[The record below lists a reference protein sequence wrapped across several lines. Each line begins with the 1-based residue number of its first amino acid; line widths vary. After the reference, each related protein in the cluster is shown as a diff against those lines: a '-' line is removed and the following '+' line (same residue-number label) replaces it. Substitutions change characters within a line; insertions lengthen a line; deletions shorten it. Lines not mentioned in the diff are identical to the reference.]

1 MHAATVFLDGANAVL
16 ILMLVALGLAIVFG
30 LMNVINL
37 AHGEFLMLGAYVAL
51 AAAQSGLPFWAG
63 VLAAPLAVGL
73 LGLAAEQLV
82 IRHIYA
88 RLLDSILATWGL
100 SMVLRQAVVI
110 VFGPGSYSV
119 PAPELGSLTIAG
131 SPYPVY
137 RLVVMA
143 ISLSAIAGTFALFFR
158 TRFGLAARAVIANRA
173 MASCLGIDTRRLDRW
188 TFAVGAGLAGLA
200 GATVAPLIAVDP
212 QAGLGWLVPAFLAIL
227 VGGLGSIAGPLAGA
241 AGVGG
246 LDSLTAALASPVW
259 AQLAVFL
266 SAILVIRLRP
276 AGLLARSR
284 RES

>member
-1 MHAATVFLDGANAVL
+1 MQAATVILDGANAVL

-37 AHGEFLMLGAYVAL
+37 AHGEFLMLGAYVVVVSGHA
-51 AAAQSGLPFWAG
+51 GLPFW
-63 VLAAPLAVGL
+63 VGL
-73 LGLAAEQLV
+73 LLAPVLVGLVGLAAEELL
-82 IRHIYA
+82 IRHTYA
-88 RLLDSILATWGL
+88 RLLDTILATWGL
-100 SMVLRQAVVI
+100 SLVLRQAVVLA
-110 VFGPGSYSV
+110 FGPGSYSV
-119 PAPELGSLTIAG
+119 VPPDLGSVTIAG
-131 SPYPVY
+131 GPYPVY

-143 ISLSAIAGTFALFFR
+143 ISLAAIVATFALFFR

-188 TFAVGAGLAGLA
+188 TFSTGAALAGLA
-200 GATVAPLIAVDP
+200 GAAVAPLVAIDP

-227 VGGLGSIAGPLAGA
+227 VGGLGSIAGPLVGA

-259 AQLAVFL
+259 AQLAVFVA
-266 SAILVIRLRP
+266 AILVIRLRP
-276 AGLLARSR
+276 TGLIARAR